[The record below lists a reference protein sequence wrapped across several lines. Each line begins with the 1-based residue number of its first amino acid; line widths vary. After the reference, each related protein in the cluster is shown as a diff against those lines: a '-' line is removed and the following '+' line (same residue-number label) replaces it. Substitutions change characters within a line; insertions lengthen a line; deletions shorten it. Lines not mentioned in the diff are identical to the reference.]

1 MHTAP
6 SARQLARYFRE
17 AEFMVS
23 AAKFSQCPKN
33 ASTEVAFAGR
43 SNAGKSSA
51 INLICDQKRLART
64 SKTPGRTQLLNFFA
78 LQDGRQLVDLPGYGY
93 AKVSESKKRE
103 WQQQLGRY
111 LEQRD
116 ALALLV
122 LLVDCRH
129 ELQPYDRM
137 MLEWVDRCQ
146 LPCHVLL
153 TKADKLSRN
162 KAQQALFALQREL
175 AVIKRTSAQLFSAHS
190 GEGLD
195 EARAAIYA
203 ALVNTD

>member
-1 MHTAP
+1 MNESQDNDS
-6 SARQLARYFRE
+6 SAATPVLTKPRQLAQYFRQ
-17 AEFMVS
+17 AGFLVS
-23 AAKFSQCPKN
+23 AAKFSQCPDN
-33 ASTEVAFAGR
+33 ATTEVAFAGR

-103 WQQQLGRY
+103 WQQQLGKY
-111 LEQRD
+111 LEERK
-116 ALALLV
+116 ALSLLV

-137 MLEWVDRCQ
+137 MLDWVDRCQ

-162 KAQQALFALQREL
+162 KARQALFALQREL
-175 AVIKRTSAQLFSAHS
+175 ADIQHSSAQLFSAHS

-195 EARAAIYA
+195 
-203 ALVNTD
+203 